1 MPIAGISESPSS
13 QQREELSGKNRARWS
28 LIGMGAFILLLHVA
42 GWGTLLGIVT
52 RQHLSIGNSVF
63 GFGIGLAAYALGMR
77 HAFDADH
84 IAAIDNTTRKIM
96 QTGKRPLSVG
106 FWFSFGHSTVVFIL
120 ALLLAFGV
128 KSIAAP
134 VLDDKSQLHQVTG
147 LIGTIVSS
155 GFLYLIAIFNLVVLL
170 DIIRVFRQMRRGQWA
185 ESASDTHHVRG
196 IMSTLLRRVMKFV
209 NEPWQMYF
217 VGLLFGLGFD
227 TATEIALL
235 VLTGSGAASGLP
247 WYAILCLPVLFAAG
261 MSLFDTIDGS
271 FMTIVYAWALTKP
284 VRRVYYNLIITGLSI
299 AVALVIGTI
308 EIMGLLGDKLDLHGA
323 VWDWVRTAD
332 LGSIGFVIVGLFVV
346 TWVVAAATWKWG
358 RIEDRLTAP

>member
-1 MPIAGISESPSS
+1 
-13 QQREELSGKNRARWS
+13 
-28 LIGMGAFILLLHVA
+28 MGAFILLLHVA
-42 GWGTLLGIVT
+42 GWGTLLGIVA

-106 FWFSFGHSTVVFIL
+106 FWFSFGHSTVVFVL

-128 KSIAAP
+128 KSIAGP

-155 GFLYLIAIFNLVVLL
+155 GFLYVIAIFNLMVLF
-170 DIIRVFRQMRRGQWA
+170 DIIRVFRQMRRGQWS
-185 ESASDTHHVRG
+185 ESVSDTHHVRG
-196 IMSTLLRRVMKFV
+196 IMSTLLRRVMNFV

-217 VGLLFGLGFD
+217 IGLLFGLGFD

-271 FMTIVYAWALTKP
+271 FMTVVYAWALTKP
-284 VRRVYYNLIITGLSI
+284 VRRVYYNLSLPVFRSPLRLSSARSRSWVYSAIRWIFTAPSGLGSGQPISAISASSLSDYSSSHGLSRLRPGNG
-299 AVALVIGTI
+299 AGSRIGLRRPDT
-308 EIMGLLGDKLDLHGA
+308 K
-323 VWDWVRTAD
+323 
-332 LGSIGFVIVGLFVV
+332 
-346 TWVVAAATWKWG
+346 
-358 RIEDRLTAP
+358 RLA